1 MAAGATTPLRTLSG
15 HAGMVNSVIFSP
27 QGSTLIT
34 GSSDKTIKLWHVA
47 TGKLLGT
54 LSGHL
59 GAVNA
64 VAISSDGKTIVSGS
78 WDKTIKIWRRF
89 P

>member
-1 MAAGATTPLRTLSG
+1 MA
-15 HAGMVNSVIFSP
+15 NSVHFSP

-78 WDKTIKIWRRF
+78 WDKTIKIWKRF